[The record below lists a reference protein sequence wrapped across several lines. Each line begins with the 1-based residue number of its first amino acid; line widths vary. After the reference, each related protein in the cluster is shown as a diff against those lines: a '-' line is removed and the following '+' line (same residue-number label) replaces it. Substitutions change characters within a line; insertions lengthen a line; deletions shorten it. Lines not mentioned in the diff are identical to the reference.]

1 MIIHDKNEMRSIKI
15 RIPINDPAR
24 VIKNINLSQDEYDSI
39 LNAIK
44 NANNYE
50 YPDGYYIK
58 NGQIYI
64 FEMFNVDYSN
74 GPNKGSGLCQFY
86 GSRKIQTHQIEIESR
101 EAIVSKF
108 LEPIKKHYKQIDG
121 YKKGLLEKSGLEDAR
136 FKIVFVATS
145 VMFPIYVL
153 GEQKEFIPFFIEQI
167 RDELVKMREI
177 DYFLYF
183 NGTEIRDTGF
193 IIKNDGNYETY
204 SKGIS
209 LGYNKIYDKIP
220 II

>member
-1 MIIHDKNEMRSIKI
+1 MIIHDKNEMRTIKN
-15 RIPINDPAR
+15 RIPKNDSAR
-24 VIKNINLSQDEYDSI
+24 VVKNINLSQDEYDSI

-44 NANNYE
+44 NAKNYE
-50 YPDGYYIK
+50 YPNGYYIK

-64 FEMFNVDYSN
+64 FEMFYVDYSN

-121 YKKGLLEKSGLEDAR
+121 YKKKLLKKSDLENAR
-136 FKIVFVATS
+136 FKVVFIATS

-153 GEQKEFIPFFIEQI
+153 GEQKEFIPFFVEQI

-177 DYFLYF
+177 DYLLYF
-183 NGTEIRDTGF
+183 NGTESENTGF
-193 IIKNDGNYETY
+193 IVKNDGNFEAY
-204 SKGIS
+204 SKGIT
-209 LGYNKIYDKIP
+209 LRYEKQYDKIP